1 MLLKEFLQE
10 LETIAPSSLQESYDN
25 SGLQVGDPGMEL
37 TRGLICLDVTQGVI
51 AEAIQQNCNLV
62 ISHHPLIFKGLK
74 RITGQHYVDKII
86 MEAIKND
93 IAIVSVHTNL
103 DNLKTGVNFKLASM
117 LGLKNIRIL
126 DPRKGIVKKLVV
138 FCPVAHAHLVR
149 EAIFKA
155 GAGHIGEYSSCSFN
169 VQGSGSFRAGQQANP
184 FVGKINELHFEPE
197 ERIET
202 VFPAYLENNI
212 LQAMLKSHPY
222 EEVAY
227 DVYSL
232 DNAFDQVGSG
242 ITGELEEPVPE
253 QAFLAH
259 VREVLQVPVLKH
271 SPFTGQ
277 VITKVALCGGSGS
290 FLLEQA
296 MKSASQAFITADV
309 KYHQFFEPW
318 PRLLLIDAGHYET
331 EQFTK
336 QLLYEVVNKK
346 ISKFALLISEAHT
359 NPVSYF

>member
-1 MLLKEFLQE
+1 MLLKEFLQN
-10 LETIAPSSLQESYDN
+10 LEDIAPGALQESYDN
-25 SGLQVGDPGMEL
+25 SGLQVGDPAMEL

-51 AEAIQQNCNLV
+51 AEAIQHGCNLV

-74 RITGQHYVDKII
+74 RITGQHYVEKII
-86 MEAIKND
+86 MEALRND

-126 DPRKGIVKKLVV
+126 EPRKGILKKLVV
-138 FCPVAHAHLVR
+138 FCPVDHAHLVR
-149 EAIFKA
+149 EAVFKA

-169 VQGSGSFRAGQQANP
+169 VQGSGSFRAGQQASP

-202 VFPAYLENNI
+202 VFPAYLEHKI
-212 LQAMLKSHPY
+212 LKAMVESHPY

-227 DVYSL
+227 DVYPL
-232 DNAFDQVGSG
+232 DNTYDQAGSG
-242 ITGELEEPVPE
+242 MTGELDEPMAE

-259 VREVLQVPVLKH
+259 VKEVLQVPVLKH
-271 SPFTGQ
+271 SPHTGQ
-277 VITKVALCGGSGS
+277 MITKVALCGGSGS
-290 FLLEQA
+290 FLLDQA
-296 MKSASQAFITADV
+296 MKSGSQTFITADV

-318 PRLLLIDAGHYET
+318 PRLLLVDAGHYET

-336 QLLYEVVNKK
+336 QLLVEVVNKK
-346 ISKFALLISEAHT
+346 ISKFALLISEAYT